1 MNRDIIILREA
12 ITKVVQMLA
21 GMGLRVT
28 QRGSSAYVQ
37 TDPRTLKPTLV
48 NIPFIPDN
56 ATDELIHAIQGFM
69 DHEVAHILFT
79 DWKAVIEANKT
90 AKLDQLH
97 NIVEDPFIERMMGIK
112 FPGAAHNIHIL
123 HDFFIAKI
131 TQPALDEIEAAHK
144 AGKLKGDAYEAARFS
159 VLLVP
164 LVRAW
169 SGQFTF
175 HDFMTKEGHYTSNKF
190 VKLLVSKASAAL
202 VARFPKVKDSWEALD
217 LARELHAI
225 LYPPQKEQEANQP
238 GEGEPCEDGEAGK
251 PSKDNKSNKKDTPGK
266 GEKEHKNES
275 KNADGDEDSEETPDD
290 ANNEAGEGEGEAGD
304 NDGGTTKSSKG
315 DKSKKNK
322 EKKDNAEKAD
332 DEAQDGDSGTDSDRE
347 DGNGAD
353 GDDGDKPGA
362 DRDPPGGAGDDED
375 AESEDDAG
383 GSGRDPERDDDGSH
397 GEDGDGA
404 DDEADGADG
413 SDSDSGSDDEDKQDG
428 DGDESGR
435 GDNSDD
441 GDADAD
447 GSEDEEGEDAGQ
459 EDGDDSEG
467 KSSGGQEG
475 GDDEEGDEGKAQSVA
490 NDDDAGDQDIDI
502 DDANTYSKAEGKQKV
517 EKAGQPG
524 IGHVDGDFED
534 IDVKPYSFE
543 AMVRQHITDEAVRQT
558 RGADYAI
565 YSNEFDIFA
574 KHEITPSFKDSQF
587 TGLEDQ
593 TRGMVG
599 VMQKEIERMMA
610 QRNRVFHVGGHKSG
624 KLNAPGFSRILVNDP
639 RVFKRKQEHQAKDT
653 AVSLL
658 VDNSGSMSGQRIL
671 TAMSAAYALSSTLDR
686 VNIQHEC
693 LGFTTAYQGKPGSGY
708 DFYKI
713 EHESRKLGVEYS
725 RIVPLRITIF
735 KDFAERLTPPVRHRF
750 ADMAYNQPNMM
761 SNIDG
766 EAVQIALNRLQ
777 TRKEQRKVLLVLS
790 DGMPAGGVPN
800 DLYSHLHKVVEDAEK
815 QHVEVIGI
823 GIQTTAVKSFY
834 PKNVVLNDV
843 AELPRLVM
851 GELKKI
857 LLAA

>member
-12 ITKVVQMLA
+12 INKVVQMLA

-37 TDPRTLKPTLV
+37 TNPKTLKPELV

-79 DWKAVIEANKT
+79 DWKAVQEACKT
-90 AKLDQLH
+90 PKLDSLH
-97 NIVEDPFIERMMGIK
+97 NIVEDPFIEREMGKK
-112 FPGAAHNIHIL
+112 FPGAAHNIHVL
-123 HDFFIAKI
+123 HDFFIRKI
-131 TQPALDEIEAAHK
+131 TQPALDEVDAAHR
-144 AGKLKGDAYEAARFS
+144 AGKLKGEAYEAARFS
-159 VLLVP
+159 VLMVP

-175 HDFMTKEGHYTSNKF
+175 HDFMQKEGHYTSNKF
-190 VKLLVSKASAAL
+190 VKLLAEKTPAA
-202 VARFPKVKDSWEALD
+202 VIARIPHIKTSWEALD
-217 LARELHAI
+217 VARELHAV
-225 LYPPQKEQEANQP
+225 LYPPKQEKQPDQP
-238 GEGEPCEDGEAGK
+238 GQGEPCEDGEAGQ
-251 PSKDNKSNKKDTPGK
+251 PSKDNKSSKKDTPGK

-275 KNADGDEDSEETPDD
+275 KNADGDQDSNETPED
-290 ANNEAGEGEGEAGD
+290 ANNEAGEGDGEAGS
-304 NDGGTTKSSKG
+304 NEGGTTKSSKG
-315 DKSKKNK
+315 DKKSKDNK
-322 EKKDNAEKAD
+322 EKKDDA
-332 DEAQDGDSGTDSDRE
+332 DEADGEAEDDGDGSDAARE
-347 DGNGAD
+347 DGEGTD
-353 GDDGDKPGA
+353 GGDRDESA
-362 DRDPPGGAGDDED
+362 SDRDPAGSDRGSEGD
-375 AESEDDAG
+375 ESEDDAG
-383 GSGRDPERDDDGSH
+383 GDRRDPERDDDGLDDQ
-397 GEDGDGA
+397 DGDGT
-404 DDEADGADG
+404 DGEADGADTA
-413 SDSDSGSDDEDKQDG
+413 SDADG
-428 DGDESGR
+428 DGDDEDEQDGNGDDAGR
-435 GDNSDD
+435 GGDHD
-441 GDADAD
+441 DADAD
-447 GSEDEEGEDAGQ
+447 EEGAGEADGDEDE
-459 EDGDDSEG
+459 GDSAEG
-467 KSSGGQEG
+467 KEGSG
-475 GDDEEGDEGKAQSVA
+475 EEGDEDGGEGKASLSNQES
-490 NDDDAGDQDIDI
+490 GDQDIDI
-502 DDANTYSKAEGKQKV
+502 DDANTHSKADGGEADT
-517 EKAGQPG
+517 EASGQPG

-534 IDVKPYSFE
+534 IEVTPYSFE

-574 KHEITPSFKDSQF
+574 KHDMTPKFQAAQF
-587 TGLEDQ
+587 TMLEDQ

-610 QRNRVFHVGGHKSG
+610 QRNRVFNVGGQKSG

-671 TAMSAAYALSSTLDR
+671 TAMTAAYALSSTLDR

-693 LGFTTAYQGKPGSGY
+693 LGFTTTYNGKPGSGY
-708 DFYKI
+708 DYYKI
-713 EHESRKLGVEYS
+713 EQEQRKLGVEYS

-735 KDFAERLTPPVRHRF
+735 KDFTERLAPPVRHRF

-766 EAVQIALNRLQ
+766 EAVQIAVNRLLQ
-777 TRKEQRKVLLVLS
+777 RKEQRKVLLVLS
-790 DGMPAGGVPN
+790 DGMPAGGVPG
-800 DLYSHLHKVVEDAEK
+800 DLYSHLHKVVDDAEK
-815 QHVEVIGI
+815 AKIEVIGI
-823 GIQTTAVKSFY
+823 GIQTNAVKSFY

-843 AELPRLVM
+843 GELPKLVM